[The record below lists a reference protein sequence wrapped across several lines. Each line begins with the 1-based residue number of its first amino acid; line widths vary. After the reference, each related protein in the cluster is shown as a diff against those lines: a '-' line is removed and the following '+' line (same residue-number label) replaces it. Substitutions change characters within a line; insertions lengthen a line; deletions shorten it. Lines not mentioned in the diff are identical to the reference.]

1 MKKSSNNLIPALMI
15 ALASLLPIKKA
26 EAGITGSVEYIQ
38 SEHHENSYARA
49 SASYSLPLNV
59 SGFTF
64 SEFYKAEEG
73 YYGITYLEKPVTG
86 NLNARLRLQHDN
98 DPLSQ
103 IVVGTSFNIP
113 WVPKEAFAQ
122 VYYDALWFSPKGD
135 RITDKSFLGYFF
147 SADLPKGFRLKAFG
161 EWNLSDRNGVTWNY
175 GEVSIGKRF
184 GPFTFSYNPS
194 LNPQN
199 GNKLIPELEH
209 RVSAKVNF

>member
-122 VYYDALWFSPKGD
+122 VYYDALWFSPKG
-135 RITDKSFLGYFF
+135 
-147 SADLPKGFRLKAFG
+147 FRLKAFG